1 MTRAVGLIAGNGIF
15 PILFA
20 RSARASGYRVVAV
33 AHEGETDPAIEQ
45 HCDSVT
51 WVKLGQLGKIVRAFE
66 KEGVR
71 EAAMAGGIAKV
82 RVFGGIW
89 PDLLALKH
97 LSKVRNW
104 GNDDLLRTIAG
115 VFEEEGVTIIDPARV
130 CPEIVAREGCYTRRR
145 PSEELWEDI
154 RLGYRVATAVSEADI
169 GQTVCVKRGNVVAV
183 EAMEGTDRCIRRAGE
198 VGGKGFVVVKVAKP
212 GQDVRFDLPTIGP
225 TTIETLAAA
234 GAAVMAFPAG
244 LAYVLDEAA
253 TVAAADRAGIA
264 LVGLA

>member
-1 MTRAVGLIAGNGIF
+1 LNDRHGRPSLLHRLRASRPARRAEHGGADSPRLHRGADPEHQARLPHPLPHEAGVAGGDRAGSRGDPGRPQRGAPPSLRGGLPARSDAPMTRAVGLIDGNGIF

-97 LSKVRNW
+97 MSKVRNW

-169 GQTVCVKRGNVVAV
+169 GQTVCVKRGNV
-183 EAMEGTDRCIRRAGE
+183 
-198 VGGKGFVVVKVAKP
+198 
-212 GQDVRFDLPTIGP
+212 
-225 TTIETLAAA
+225 
-234 GAAVMAFPAG
+234 
-244 LAYVLDEAA
+244 
-253 TVAAADRAGIA
+253 
-264 LVGLA
+264 

>member
-1 MTRAVGLIAGNGIF
+1 STTHACLSMRPPPRPTLF
-15 PILFA
+15 PYTTLF
-20 RSARASGYRVVAV
+20 RS
-33 AHEGETDPAIEQ
+33 
-45 HCDSVT
+45 
-51 WVKLGQLGKIVRAFE
+51 
-66 KEGVR
+66 

-97 LSKVRNW
+97 MSKVRNW

-169 GQTVCVKRGNVVAV
+169 GQTVCVKRGNVVP
-183 EAMEGTDRCIRRAGE
+183 EFFR
-198 VGGKGFVVVKVAKP
+198 
-212 GQDVRFDLPTIGP
+212 
-225 TTIETLAAA
+225 
-234 GAAVMAFPAG
+234 GAASG
-244 LAYVLDEAA
+244 K
-253 TVAAADRAGIA
+253 
-264 LVGLA
+264 